1 VSLITRYILREVF
14 GAWLIVIAVL
24 FVILMTNQFAE
35 ILGDAAADRLPRD
48 AVFAIFSL
56 TSLRFATLLSP
67 IALFLGVMLALARL
81 NRDCEMAAL
90 SACGVG
96 PGRLL
101 VPVLTLTGVLA
112 AALAWLALFLTPTA
126 SGRIE
131 EIKFRA
137 EQDMQLGALEAGTFM
152 SPDSGS
158 TVLYAREVVGDELH
172 DVFVQHQEG
181 DRVVATLADRGERV
195 VDPATGLI
203 SFVLHDGRRYEGVP
217 GANEFLV
224 VEFEEGQIPM
234 RPKETEEFVE
244 IAASKSMGSLLASQR
259 PEDRAELEW
268 RISVPISVLVLA
280 LLAVPLS
287 RSSPRE
293 GRYGRLGIGLLCYIV
308 YANMLA
314 IARIQVEHEAVPE
327 WLGLWWVHAAALAV
341 AVVLLVRQS
350 GVLARSPLVG
360 SEAPT

>member
-1 VSLITRYILREVF
+1 MSLITRYILREVF

-126 SGRIE
+126 SWPNRGDQVPR
-131 EIKFRA
+131 RA
-137 EQDMQLGALEAGTFM
+137 GYAARRARGGHVHEPGLRQHGALCA
-152 SPDSGS
+152 
-158 TVLYAREVVGDELH
+158 
-172 DVFVQHQEG
+172 
-181 DRVVATLADRGERV
+181 
-195 VDPATGLI
+195 
-203 SFVLHDGRRYEGVP
+203 
-217 GANEFLV
+217 
-224 VEFEEGQIPM
+224 
-234 RPKETEEFVE
+234 
-244 IAASKSMGSLLASQR
+244 
-259 PEDRAELEW
+259 
-268 RISVPISVLVLA
+268 
-280 LLAVPLS
+280 
-287 RSSPRE
+287 
-293 GRYGRLGIGLLCYIV
+293 
-308 YANMLA
+308 
-314 IARIQVEHEAVPE
+314 
-327 WLGLWWVHAAALAV
+327 
-341 AVVLLVRQS
+341 
-350 GVLARSPLVG
+350 
-360 SEAPT
+360 